1 MTGVRAAA
9 RKEISAE
16 IKRLAR
22 VQIASKGAAN
32 LSLREI
38 AREMQM
44 ASSAMY
50 RYFDSRDQLLT
61 ELIIENYDNIADA
74 VEQADAKCAR
84 DDIRGRWLAMAESLR
99 TWALRHPSDYGLIFG
114 TPVPGYAAPPD
125 TVDPGRRYT
134 NVLLRLLV
142 DAHAAGYVATV
153 DIPPAKGFVKEYKH
167 VQSNLGILLPDE
179 MLLAG
184 LAAWAA
190 MFGAIS
196 FELFGHVDEVF
207 TNPGIHYS
215 ALAHML
221 GEKLLGIS
229 N

>member
-1 MTGVRAAA
+1 MTSVRAAA

-142 DAHAAGYVATV
+142 DAHTAGYVAAV
-153 DIPPAKGFVKEYKH
+153 DIPPAKGFVKEYKY
-167 VQSNLGILLPDE
+167 VQSNLGISLPDE

-215 ALAHML
+215 ALAHIL

>member
-1 MTGVRAAA
+1 MTGIRAAA

-61 ELIIENYDNIADA
+61 ELIVENYDNIADA
-74 VEQADAKCAR
+74 VEKADAKCAR
-84 DDIRGRWLAMAESLR
+84 DDIRNRWMAMAESLR
-99 TWALRHPSDYGLIFG
+99 TWALHHPSDYGLIFG

-125 TVDPGRRYT
+125 TVDPGKRYT
-134 NVLLRLLV
+134 NVLLRLLA
-142 DAHAAGYVATV
+142 DAHAAGYVATIDV
-153 DIPPAKGFVKEYKH
+153 PAMKGIAKEYKH
-167 VQSNLGILLPDE
+167 VQSNLNLSLPDE

>member
-1 MTGVRAAA
+1 MTGIRAAS
-9 RKEISAE
+9 RREISAE

-22 VQIASKGAAN
+22 VQIASKGSPN

-61 ELIIENYDNIADA
+61 ELIVENYDNIADA
-74 VEQADAKCAR
+74 VEKADAKCAR
-84 DDIRGRWLAMAESLR
+84 DDIRSRWIAMAESLR

-125 TVDPGRRYT
+125 TVDPGKRYT
-134 NVLLRLLV
+134 NVLLRLLA
-142 DAHAAGYVATV
+142 DAHAAGFVATIDV
-153 DIPPAKGFVKEYKH
+153 PTTKGIAKEYKY
-167 VQSNLGILLPDE
+167 VQSNLGISLPDE

-207 TNPGIHYS
+207 ANPGVHYS

-221 GEKLLGIS
+221 GEQVLGLS
-229 N
+229 

>member
-142 DAHAAGYVATV
+142 DAHVAGYVATV
-153 DIPPAKGFVKEYKH
+153 DIPPAKGFVKEYKY
-167 VQSNLGILLPDE
+167 VQSNLGISLPDE

-221 GEKLLGIS
+221 GEQLLGIS

>member
-1 MTGVRAAA
+1 MTGIRAAA

-22 VQIASKGAAN
+22 AQIASKGAAN

-61 ELIIENYDNIADA
+61 ELIVENYDNIADA
-74 VEQADAKCAR
+74 VEKADAKCAR
-84 DDIRGRWLAMAESLR
+84 DDIRSRWMAMAESLR
-99 TWALRHPSDYGLIFG
+99 TWALHHPSDYGLIFG

-125 TVDPGRRYT
+125 TVDPGKRYT
-134 NVLLRLLV
+134 NVLLRLLA
-142 DAHAAGYVATV
+142 DAHAAGYVATIDV
-153 DIPPAKGFVKEYKH
+153 PATKGIAKEYKH
-167 VQSNLGILLPDE
+167 VQSNLNLSLPDE

-196 FELFGHVDEVF
+196 FELFGHVDQVF
-207 TNPGIHYS
+207 VNPGTHYS

-221 GEKLLGIS
+221 GEQVLGLS
-229 N
+229 

>member
-61 ELIIENYDNIADA
+61 ELIVENYDNIADA
-74 VEQADAKCAR
+74 VEKADAKCAR
-84 DDIRGRWLAMAESLR
+84 DDIRNRWMAMAESLR
-99 TWALRHPSDYGLIFG
+99 TWALHHPSDYGLIFG

-142 DAHAAGYVATV
+142 DAHVAGYVATV

-167 VQSNLGILLPDE
+167 VQSNLGISLPDE

-196 FELFGHVDEVF
+196 FELFGHVDQVF
-207 TNPGIHYS
+207 VNPGTHYS

-221 GEKLLGIS
+221 GEQLLGIS

>member
-142 DAHAAGYVATV
+142 DAHTAGYVAAV

-215 ALAHML
+215 ALAHIL

>member
-1 MTGVRAAA
+1 
-9 RKEISAE
+9 
-16 IKRLAR
+16 
-22 VQIASKGAAN
+22 
-32 LSLREI
+32 
-38 AREMQM
+38 
-44 ASSAMY
+44 
-50 RYFDSRDQLLT
+50 
-61 ELIIENYDNIADA
+61 
-74 VEQADAKCAR
+74 
-84 DDIRGRWLAMAESLR
+84 
-99 TWALRHPSDYGLIFG
+99 
-114 TPVPGYAAPPD
+114 
-125 TVDPGRRYT
+125 
-134 NVLLRLLV
+134 
-142 DAHAAGYVATV
+142 VATIDV
-153 DIPPAKGFVKEYKH
+153 PAMKGIAKEYKH
-167 VQSNLGILLPDE
+167 VQSNLNLSLPDE

>member
-1 MTGVRAAA
+1 MTGVRATA

-99 TWALRHPSDYGLIFG
+99 TWALRHPADYGLIFG

-142 DAHAAGYVATV
+142 DAHTAGYVAAV
-153 DIPPAKGFVKEYKH
+153 DIPPAKGFVKEYKY
-167 VQSNLGILLPDE
+167 VQSNLGISLPDE